1 MNHNNMVNRYFLPA
15 LKSAGIEQIRFR
27 DLRHTYASLLIKQGK
42 NIKYI
47 QIQLG
52 HPTATATPNVYAY
65 LMKLKAQ
72 AAAIKIGE
80 CNFELKWTQKLKK
93 ALTGFP

>member
-1 MNHNNMVNRYFLPA
+1 
-15 LKSAGIEQIRFR
+15 
-27 DLRHTYASLLIKQGK
+27 
-42 NIKYI
+42 
-47 QIQLG
+47 LG